1 MFNFFKNNNLKETEN
16 IKLNPLPYLMLELAR
31 IDGHIDD
38 KEIDLIRE
46 ALNEIGYSKTD
57 EMFNKYMKSVEEETS
72 LHDWVEEINKN
83 YSEIEKISLLKKL
96 WRLVIADSVKEPYE
110 EALFNK
116 IGELLK
122 IKRSIIQK
130 IKFKVSANI

>member
-1 MFNFFKNNNLKETEN
+1 MFNFFKNNNLKESEN

>member
-1 MFNFFKNNNLKETEN
+1 MFNFFKNNNLKESEN

-96 WRLVIADSVKEPYE
+96 WRLVIADSVKQPYE

>member
-1 MFNFFKNNNLKETEN
+1 MFNFFKNNNLKETED

-38 KEIDLIRE
+38 KEIDLIRKV
-46 ALNEIGYSKTD
+46 LNEIGYSKTD
-57 EMFNKYMKSVEEETS
+57 EIFKKYLQSVEAETS

-83 YSEIEKISLLKKL
+83 YNEIEKTSLLKKL

-116 IGELLK
+116 IGDLLK

>member
-1 MFNFFKNNNLKETEN
+1 MFNFFKNNNLKETED

-38 KEIDLIRE
+38 KEIDQNRKV
-46 ALNEIGYSKTD
+46 LNQIWYSKTD
-57 EMFNKYMKSVEEETS
+57 EIFKKYLQSVEAETS

-83 YSEIEKISLLKKL
+83 YNEIEKTSLLKKL
-96 WRLVIADSVKEPYE
+96 WRLVIADSVKETYAV
-110 EALFNK
+110 ALFIL
-116 IGELLK
+116 IGDLLK

-130 IKFKVSANI
+130 IKFKDSGII

>member
-46 ALNEIGYSKTD
+46 ALNEIGYSKAD
-57 EMFNKYMKSVEEETS
+57 EMFNKYMQSVEEETS

-83 YSEIEKISLLKKL
+83 YNEIEKISLLKKL

>member
-57 EMFNKYMKSVEEETS
+57 EMFNKYMQSVEEETS

-83 YSEIEKISLLKKL
+83 YNEIEKISLLKKL

>member
-38 KEIDLIRE
+38 KEIDLIQE

-57 EMFNKYMKSVEEETS
+57 EMFNKYMKSVENETS

>member
-1 MFNFFKNNNLKETEN
+1 MFNFFKNNNLKESEN

-57 EMFNKYMKSVEEETS
+57 EMFNKYMKSVENETS

>member
-1 MFNFFKNNNLKETEN
+1 MFNFFKNNNLKESEN

-96 WRLVIADSVKEPYE
+96 WQLVIADSVKEPYE